1 MIPSVFEVMIQQFS
15 QQFCVICLN
24 FYEIFLIQN
33 CFDMYPSK
41 INLFDLFV
49 TFLGSF
55 EQTFN
60 PLMTSDHKQKY
71 KSYPSGFLVS
81 VLYMSPDNN

>member
-1 MIPSVFEVMIQQFS
+1 
-15 QQFCVICLN
+15 
-24 FYEIFLIQN
+24 
-33 CFDMYPSK
+33 MYPSK
-41 INLFDLFV
+41 INLFNLFV